1 MNHFLP
7 ISAH

>member
-7 ISAH
+7 LCF